1 MKQWLIIRKGSKIVG
16 TKAKGRISNGC
27 YEKNKARQI
36 FKKNEHF
43 LPPDT
48 HMRIRR

>member
-1 MKQWLIIRKGSKIVG
+1 MKQWLIIRKGSKIVV
-16 TKAKGRISNGC
+16 TKAKGRISKRMLQ
-27 YEKNKARQI
+27 EKQSTPNFQ
-36 FKKNEHF
+36 KNEHF